1 MYLAEKIDRRL
12 LALKSKWVGRMRKST
27 IVRQLQEALKP
38 FGVIVL
44 WEKNNRLNPHKKWI
58 KGFFVWQRRNQSIEI
73 VLEFNPD
80 SPYYDWSHPEARLQ
94 RTFFFLSQTLQHEL
108 IHKAQNARRDPE
120 TYTHEAYLPINHRKT
135 GATKSQ
141 IEYLSTFDEMDSY
154 GHDIAMEIKYH
165 YPNLDPYYVL
175 TNIKKYRLL
184 WSYRYY
190 LRTFKGVKNW
200 KPIHDKL
207 LKNVHKWL
215 PYVTVMEKTR

>member
-1 MYLAEKIDRRL
+1 
-12 LALKSKWVGRMRKST
+12 MRIST

-44 WEKNNRLNPHKKWI
+44 WDKNPRLRPTKKWI
-58 KGFFVWQRRNQSIEI
+58 KGFFYWQRRNQPVEI
-73 VLEFNPD
+73 ILEFNGQ
-80 SPYYDWSHPEARLQ
+80 SPYYDWGHPEARVH
-94 RTFFFLSQTLQHEL
+94 RTLFFLSQTVQHEL
-108 IHKAQNARRDPE
+108 LHKAQNARRDPE
-120 TYTHEAYLPINHRKT
+120 NYTHESYMPINHRKT
-135 GATKSQ
+135 GAQKSQ
-141 IEYLSTFDEMDSY
+141 IEYLGSFDEMDSY

-165 YPNLDPYYVL
+165 YPNLDPYDVL

-190 LRTFKGVKNW
+190 LKTFKGVRSW

-215 PYVTVMEKTR
+215 PYVTVMEKKR